1 MISLLVFSN
10 GIFSAG
16 LWRILENPWQRLDV
30 NSTNPAY
37 GIVVLSGG
45 RKIPFGNTK
54 VIEWE
59 DPDRFLAGV
68 ELYKSGKANKLI
80 FTGGVNPYSSDL
92 PPEGDIY
99 LKEAIAIGIPKNDL
113 LTTSPVFNTVQE
125 AKAIRKLLDKI
136 PLKQKRI
143 ILVTSAYHMKRAK
156 KLFETEGI
164 HVQPFPVDFKGQKSL
179 KLILNNPLSWFPSA
193 EGLQRTSVAFRE
205 MIGQIVYKA
214 WK

>member
-45 RKIPFGNTK
+45 RKIPLGNTK

-80 FTGGVNPYSSDL
+80 FTGGQNPVKSSLPTIGEKYIEQALDL
-92 PPEGDIY
+92 
-99 LKEAIAIGIPKNDL
+99 
-113 LTTSPVFNTVQE
+113 FQ
-125 AKAIRKLLDKI
+125 
-136 PLKQKRI
+136 
-143 ILVTSAYHMKRAK
+143 
-156 KLFETEGI
+156 
-164 HVQPFPVDFKGQKSL
+164 
-179 KLILNNPLSWFPSA
+179 NNIWL
-193 EGLQRTSVAFRE
+193 
-205 MIGQIVYKA
+205 
-214 WK
+214 